1 MESKKISGSENNKY
15 KIGIRGAWVGII
27 VNLSLSIVK
36 FWAGFAG
43 NSNALVVDAIHTASD
58 IFSSIVVL
66 IGMKI
71 GLLPAD
77 AQHPY
82 GHGRAESIAGKTV
95 AILLIVVGANLI
107 WNSALNILSGQ
118 LQVPE
123 VFTLWIVVLS
133 IVVKEILFRYKAYW
147 GKKINSS
154 SLLADA
160 WHHRSDA
167 LSSVAV
173 LVGIGG
179 AIIGG
184 IKWSFLD
191 QAAAIVV
198 SIFILKIGL
207 KIFKETAMELM
218 DSMPDAQIIE
228 KIKELARKIKGVK
241 DVETLR
247 ARKSGLGLLVDI
259 HVEVEKTMT
268 VEESH
273 TIAKKVKE
281 KITSEMDEVKE
292 VLVHIEPYY
301 PNDH

>member
-1 MESKKISGSENNKY
+1 MISKKISGNEDNKY
-15 KIGIRGAWVGII
+15 KIGMRGAWLGII
-27 VNLSLSIVK
+27 GNLSLAIVK
-36 FWAGFAG
+36 FWAGFVG
-43 NSNALVVDAIHTASD
+43 NSNALVVDAIHTTSD

-71 GLLPAD
+71 GLQPAD

-95 AILLIVVGANLI
+95 AILLIIVGANLI
-107 WNSALNILSGQ
+107 WHSVLNILKGQ

-123 VFTLWIVVLS
+123 VFTLWIVIIS
-133 IVVKEILFRYKAYW
+133 ILVKEILFRYKFYLS
-147 GKKINSS
+147 KKINSS

-167 LSSVAV
+167 LSSFAV
-173 LVGIGG
+173 LIGIGG
-179 AIIGG
+179 AILGG

-198 SIFILKIGL
+198 SIIILKIGL
-207 KIFKETAMELM
+207 KTFKKTAMELM
-218 DSMPDAQIIE
+218 DSMPDAQTIA
-228 KIKELARKIKGVK
+228 KIKELARKVKGAK

-273 TIAKKVKE
+273 TIAKKVRE
-281 KITSEMDEVKE
+281 KITSEMNEVKE